1 MRISDWSSDVCSS
14 DLAVPGL
21 VEALAGAGARPADEG
36 RRLPAAV
43 EGIAPG
49 VVGAA
54 DEAPGAARLRHQP
67 QTAMAAGVVEDAPR
81 AVMVTQQEHRQGRA
95 QPRTGLARLRHS
107 SAERR
112 VRTASGSK

>member
-14 DLAVPGL
+14 DLAGEVDEDGVCPDGGTHRLQAVPGL

-36 RRLPAAV
+36 RRLQAAV

-67 QTAMAAGVVEDAPR
+67 QTAMAADVVEDAQR
-81 AVMVTQQEHRQGRA
+81 AVMVTQQEQDRKS
-95 QPRTGLARLRHS
+95 TRLNS
-107 SAERR
+107 SH
-112 VRTASGSK
+112 